1 MAVVLITADL
11 LDRMKP
17 GDLLWDTE
25 VRGFGARCQVSGV
38 SFIFKANLPGTG
50 RQIFVTI
57 GKRRRGEWNLRE
69 ARTKATDLRY
79 QVIRGE
85 DPTAAKREA
94 RGAMTVAELCDA
106 YLLDA
111 LETPVG
117 RAGKPKKASTLAS
130 DQSRIEAHVKPLLG
144 KLRVPDVTA
153 ADIATFQQRTAAGAT
168 ARPRGK
174 GRGGV
179 VTGGRGTAAR
189 TMGLLGAIF
198 SYAVRTGLRADN
210 PVRGVKRFGDQRR
223 ERRLTDDE
231 YRRIGEAIDQVK
243 VDFPVACGVIRFLLL
258 TGWRRGEALALRWSE
273 IDRERRTVTLGD
285 TKTGKS
291 MRPLA
296 RAAQREIDG
305 MPVMKGNPFVFAA
318 SSGGGA
324 IASVRPA
331 MKRIAALAEL
341 PADITLH
348 VFRHSLASVG
358 ADMGMSEPTI
368 AALLGHKGRSVTSRY
383 VHSADAVV
391 LAAAD
396 RAADAVLEL
405 MGEDRPVSEVVQ
417 LRR

>member
-11 LDRMKP
+11 LDRMQP

-25 VRGFGARCQVSGV
+25 VRGFGARRQKNDVV
-38 SFIFKANLPGTG
+38 FVFKANLPGTK

-69 ARTKATDLRY
+69 ARTKATELRY
-79 QVIRGE
+79 KVIRGE
-85 DPTAAKREA
+85 DPTAVKREA
-94 RGAMTVAELCDA
+94 RGVMTVAELCDA

-117 RAGKPKKASTLAS
+117 RAGRPKKASTLAS
-130 DQSRIEAHVKPLLG
+130 DVSRIEAHIKPLLG

-153 ADIATFQQRTAAGAT
+153 ADISTFQQRTASGAT
-168 ARPRGK
+168 AKPRK
-174 GRGGV
+174 EGRGGM
-179 VTGGRGTAAR
+179 VTGGRGVAAR
-189 TMGLLGAIF
+189 SMGLLGAIF
-198 SYAVRTGLRADN
+198 SYAVRTSLRSDN

-231 YRRIGEAIDQVK
+231 YRRLGEALDKVK
-243 VDFPVACGVIRFLLL
+243 VDFPVACGVVQFLLL

-273 IDRERRTVTLGD
+273 IDRERRTVILGD
-285 TKTGKS
+285 TKTGRS

-296 RAAQREIDG
+296 RAAQRVIDA
-305 MPVMKGNPFVFAA
+305 MPVISGNPYVFAA
-318 SSGGGA
+318 PSGGGA
-324 IASVRPA
+324 IPSVRPA
-331 MKRIAALAEL
+331 MWRVAALAKL

-348 VFRHSLASVG
+348 TFRHSLASVA
-358 ADMGMSEPTI
+358 ADLGLSEPTI
-368 AALLGHKGRSVTSRY
+368 AALLGHKGQSVTARY

-396 RAADAVLEL
+396 RVADAVLDR
-405 MGEDRPVSEVVQ
+405 MGEAKPDSEVVQ

>member
-25 VRGFGARCQVSGV
+25 VRGFGARRQKDDVV
-38 SFIFKANLPGTG
+38 FVFKANLPGTK

-57 GKRRRGEWNLRE
+57 GKRRRGEWNVRE
-69 ARTKATDLRY
+69 ARTKATELRY

-94 RGAMTVAELCDA
+94 RGMMTVAELCDA

-117 RAGKPKKASTLAS
+117 RAGKPKKPSTLAS
-130 DQSRIEAHVKPLLG
+130 DQSRIEAHIKPLLG

-168 ARPRGK
+168 AKPRGK

-198 SYAVRTGLRADN
+198 SYAVRTSLRSDN

-231 YRRIGEAIDQVK
+231 YKRIGEAIDKVK
-243 VDFPVACGVIRFLLL
+243 VNFPVACGVVRFLLL

-273 IDRERRTVTLGD
+273 IDRERRTVILGD

-296 RAAQREIDG
+296 RAAQREIDA
-305 MPVMKGNPFVFAA
+305 MPVISGNPYVFAA
-318 SSGGGA
+318 VSGGGS
-324 IASVRPA
+324 IGSVRPA
-331 MKRIAALAEL
+331 MKRIAVLAEL

-348 VFRHSLASVG
+348 VFRHSLASVA
-358 ADMGMSEPTI
+358 ADLNMSESTI
-368 AALLGHKGRSVTSRY
+368 AALLGHKGRSTTARY
-383 VHSADAVV
+383 IHVADSAVIE
-391 LAAAD
+391 AAD
-396 RAADAVLEL
+396 RVADAVLDR
-405 MGEDRPVSEVVQ
+405 MGVKKPDSSVVPM
-417 LRR
+417 RR